1 MDYLK
6 DFSFDIDAEIKYFLQ
21 QAIEAAD
28 IVAQGHSLHN
38 NYAALFNSIDLSG
51 IDEILLWR
59 KYSVNSDA
67 TSFHFVVSY
76 LQRNGGGNT
85 GYTRSMVDSYL
96 MADGLPIYAST
107 SYQGDDT
114 YEHIFTDRDGRMRQT
129 ILKTGDLLSD
139 DPNFA
144 TWIKKNDGYGYFYRP
159 EIFEPQKKIVIR
171 PDTVCAKD

>member
-1 MDYLK
+1 MH
-6 DFSFDIDAEIKYFLQ
+6 
-21 QAIEAAD
+21 
-28 IVAQGHSLHN
+28 G
-38 NYAALFNSIDLSG
+38 NYASLFNSIDLSG

-67 TSFHFVVSY
+67 TSYHFVVSY

-85 GYTRSMVDSYL
+85 GYTRSMVNSYL
-96 MADGLPIYAST
+96 MSDGLPIYAST
-107 SYQGDDT
+107 NYQGDDT
-114 YEHIFTDRDGRMRQT
+114 YEHIFTDRDGRMGQT

-144 TWIKKNDGYGYFYRP
+144 TWIKKSDGYGYFYRP
-159 EIFEPQKKIVIR
+159 EIFEAQKEIVIR